1 MLRRLTFLLFLIQE
15 GHLDCELG
23 FTQVW
28 STWGRGPPY
37 LFEALVLTVKTQQEE
52 GKYVLEMH
60 PELSTA
66 RPAIKGN

>member
-1 MLRRLTFLLFLIQE
+1 MTHRSYPFDFYHRASVILLQM
-15 GHLDCELG
+15 D
-23 FTQVW
+23 
-28 STWGRGPPY
+28 
-37 LFEALVLTVKTQQEE
+37 VLTPLMASSDTTQQEE